1 MHDRLYEAQKAEQ
14 QLLSQ
19 SAFASGYFPP
29 EYAEPSL
36 DCGYGNGPIEII
48 GDVESDWYPGQ
59 LSAAR
64 EPSLYLMAEQE
75 EPPEFALRFTYLPSF
90 SPSVFIRVDKEGDDY
105 WLIVKHLSGAGGY
118 DAGTIASSNR
128 KPLSDRQVGQL
139 TRMLS
144 ESAFFD
150 EPNEECR
157 MGFDGTQ
164 WIFEQVDASGYR
176 MIKRW
181 SPDEGKARELGELLI
196 ELSGL
201 DPPSSPTISALF
213 RNLIVESF

>member
-1 MHDRLYEAQKAEQ
+1 MWRRFVLLGGTLILLVCVAKLLPPNMHDRLYEAQKAEQ

-48 GDVESDWYPGQ
+48 GAVESDWYPGQ

-105 WLIVKHLSGAGGY
+105 WLIVKHLSGAGGTMQ
-118 DAGTIASSNR
+118 GR
-128 KPLSDRQVGQL
+128 LP
-139 TRMLS
+139 
-144 ESAFFD
+144 
-150 EPNEECR
+150 
-157 MGFDGTQ
+157 
-164 WIFEQVDASGYR
+164 
-176 MIKRW
+176 
-181 SPDEGKARELGELLI
+181 ARTGSL
-196 ELSGL
+196 
-201 DPPSSPTISALF
+201 
-213 RNLIVESF
+213 